1 MIAEPPTERAVTPS
15 RHTAIGVR
23 LLRRDLSPVVP
34 SHDFGERSP
43 SRCRTS
49 EAQSPAPR

>member
-23 LLRRDLSPVVP
+23 LLP
-34 SHDFGERSP
+34 
-43 SRCRTS
+43 
-49 EAQSPAPR
+49 